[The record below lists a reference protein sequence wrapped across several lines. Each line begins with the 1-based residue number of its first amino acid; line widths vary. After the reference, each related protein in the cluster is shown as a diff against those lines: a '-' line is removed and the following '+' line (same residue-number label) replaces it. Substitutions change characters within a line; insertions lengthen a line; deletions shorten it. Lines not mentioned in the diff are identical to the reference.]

1 MRRNWLCV
9 MIWSSIRRSYDPN
22 GAVRNDAQGRSWQ
35 QGEHKNKIWGA
46 QVMKKQAFAIGC
58 LFALQACLPVPDLAS
73 RGVAAPTSLAAAQ
86 PSGDASATITSLLD
100 RRSVI
105 SSGPYLEVMS
115 AVLAANS
122 GAAEADLR
130 AAKLRAE
137 ARASNWLPTLGPQI
151 SLTSLGAVVSSL
163 VVEQVLFDNGRKK
176 AERDYA
182 AADVEV
188 AAVTL
193 SQDTNDRVL
202 SALSLYLTAQAA
214 DARAKVN
221 ADAMERMTHFE
232 YVMSER
238 VKGGVSTHVDHRIVQ
253 QKRDQMLSEMASD
266 REASAAAMA
275 ELAAMAGG
283 PLDGVTGLSVMSTEL
298 LAEPLSVTKARAES
312 ARVLA
317 EATAARAGFL
327 PGLTASG
334 TVGGEGALNVSAP
347 NGFGF
352 GTGANLRALDQ
363 QKAAAE
369 ARIAQVQEDANR
381 RLAALEGQ
389 LASLQRQDAQAQSL
403 AAQAAAN
410 YEVYAQQQQAGQR
423 AVPEVV
429 SVFETKVRTEREAA
443 GLRFDAAKVAL
454 KIAALRG
461 VLVDGDAI

>member
-1 MRRNWLCV
+1 MLDPSWRQGKRNKKKV
-9 MIWSSIRRSYDPN
+9 
-22 GAVRNDAQGRSWQ
+22 
-35 QGEHKNKIWGA
+35 WGV
-46 QVMKKQAFAIGC
+46 QVIKKQAFAIGC
-58 LFALQACLPVPDLAS
+58 VVALQACLPVPDLAS
-73 RGVAAPTSLAAAQ
+73 RGATAPTALAAAQ
-86 PSGDASATITSLLD
+86 PSGDASATITNLID

-105 SSGPYLEVMS
+105 YGGPYQDVMD
-115 AVLAANS
+115 AVLAANA
-122 GAAEADLR
+122 GAAGADLR

-137 ARASNWLPTLGPQI
+137 ARASNWLPTLGPNI
-151 SLTSLGAVVSSL
+151 SLTSLGDVVTSL

-202 SALSLYLTAQAA
+202 AALTLYLTAQAA
-214 DARAKVN
+214 DARAQVN

-232 YVMSER
+232 YVMAER
-238 VKGGVSTHVDHRIVQ
+238 VKGGVSTQVDHQIVQ
-253 QKRDQMLSEMASD
+253 QKHNQMLSEMASD
-266 REASAAAMA
+266 TEASAAAMA

-283 PLDGVTGLSVMSTEL
+283 AIVGVSGLSDISTEF

-317 EATAARAGFL
+317 EAQAARAGFL

-334 TVGGEGALNVSAP
+334 ALGGEGTLSLGAA

-363 QKAAAE
+363 QKAASQ
-369 ARIAQVQEDANR
+369 ARVAQVQEDANR
-381 RLAALEGQ
+381 KLAALEGQ
-389 LASLQRQDAQAQSL
+389 LASLLRQDAQAQTI

-410 YEVYAQQQQAGQR
+410 YEVYAQQQRAGQR

-429 SVFETKVRTEREAA
+429 GVFETKVRSEREAA

-461 VLVDGDAI
+461 VLVSGDAI